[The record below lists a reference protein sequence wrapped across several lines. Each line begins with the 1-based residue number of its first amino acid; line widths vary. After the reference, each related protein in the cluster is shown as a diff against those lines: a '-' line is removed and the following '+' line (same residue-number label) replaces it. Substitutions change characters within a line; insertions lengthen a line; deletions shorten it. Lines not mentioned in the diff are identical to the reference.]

1 MPDAGKWYVE
11 LKLSSPSSGDYPFF
25 GITDNI
31 NLSQQDGSSVGDN
44 GSKMAAGFEIDGQV
58 NNQSTTLLGTIT
70 NTNTGW
76 PSFSDNDIV
85 QFALDLDNRKLW
97 IGRNGTYINSG
108 DPAGGSNQ
116 QISWTLSTQVS
127 VCMLGYDGGG
137 GGGAG
142 SLWNFGNPAFSIS
155 SSNADANGHG
165 NFEYAVPSGYFA
177 LCSKNLAEIS

>member
-1 MPDAGKWYVE
+1 MLEGVALDP
-11 LKLSSPSSGDYPFF
+11 
-25 GITDNI
+25 
-31 NLSQQDGSSVGDN
+31 NLNQQDGSSAGDN
-44 GSKMAAGFEIDGQV
+44 GSKMAAGFEIDGV
-58 NNQSTTLLGTIT
+58 TNNQSTTLLGTIT

-76 PSFSDNDIV
+76 PSFSDGDIV